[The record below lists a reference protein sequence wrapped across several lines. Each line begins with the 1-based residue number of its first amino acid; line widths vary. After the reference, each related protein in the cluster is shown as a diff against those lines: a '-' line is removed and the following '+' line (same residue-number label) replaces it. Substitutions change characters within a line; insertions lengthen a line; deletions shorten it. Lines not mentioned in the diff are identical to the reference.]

1 MNNLAYSG
9 VNTTVRILEDQLL
22 TKDDFETLLK
32 SSSLKEALE
41 YLQKTSYEIDVP
53 DALENKNFEPF
64 LVRGLMQS
72 YNVLTPIMPE
82 ERIIEVFS
90 TSYVYHNL
98 KVLLKQKF
106 TGINLEHLLIPI
118 GGYSL
123 ETLKQVVE
131 TSDSDSV
138 PEMMKVAVRGA
149 LEDYHNFNHLEA
161 ADIFMDTYYFRHLRA
176 IEQDLKD
183 PVITNII
190 NCMIDLENIATL
202 IRASKQ
208 NQSRGFMQTVLSS
221 AGTVSKT
228 HLIDTV
234 QEQGWDSLVELFEH
248 VGYTDQLAEIVAV
261 DTKDI
266 KVIQLELLKEEWIY
280 ELLKDATFEAFGPFP
295 GLAYLHAK
303 EMEVKNLRLLLVGKD
318 NGFSEEQIRERMR
331 PIYGS

>member
-64 LVRGLMQS
+64 LLKGLMQS
-72 YNVLTPIMPE
+72 YDVLTPIMPE

-106 TGINLEHLLIPI
+106 TGINMEHLLVPI
-118 GGYSL
+118 GEYPI

-131 TSDSDSV
+131 TSDSDAV
-138 PEMMKVAVRGA
+138 PEIMKEGVRGA
-149 LEDYHNFNHLEA
+149 LEHYENFHRLES

-176 IEQDLKD
+176 IEQDLRD
-183 PVITNII
+183 SVITDIV

-208 NQSRGFMQTVLSS
+208 DQSRGFMQTVLSS

-228 HLIDTV
+228 RLIDTV
-234 QEQGWDSLVELFEH
+234 HEQGWDSLVELFEH
-248 VGYTDQLAEIVAV
+248 VGYTEQLAEIVSV